1 MAKSNDDDKM
11 KWSKRGRNNNSS
23 IKKSVREKFA
33 EMLELPRDL
42 VLDRPRLTMIGSSD
56 MMIEN
61 YKSLLEY
68 DDGRMRINTGTGI
81 IRITGSDLVI
91 REISQDD
98 IVVSGTVRSVEFID
112 AG

>member
-1 MAKSNDDDKM
+1 MAKSNADK
-11 KWSKRGRNNNSS
+11 KREKSKRGNNKSNI

-33 EMLELPRDL
+33 EMLELPKDL

-68 DDGRMRINTGTGI
+68 GDDRMRINTGTGI

-98 IVVSGTVRSVEFID
+98 IVVSGMVRSVEFID